1 MKEKTKELIVQQLV
15 TKPLPRVD
23 ILSMVD
29 EEGYIDVA
37 MEYDFDH
44 MVHQD
49 VEQLYDEVERRVSEE
64 VSFTDTHIKPFQVK
78 LGELVIEFTGHPELE
93 DEEEE

>member
-44 MVHQD
+44 MVH
-49 VEQLYDEVERRVSEE
+49 
-64 VSFTDTHIKPFQVK
+64 
-78 LGELVIEFTGHPELE
+78 
-93 DEEEE
+93 